1 MKKIFLMLAMVGV
14 CDSFAQDTIQVD
26 VNDKARVTVT
36 AQDRESL
43 KKLKDVNFN
52 KVIKGA
58 ISKIDTTFSYKE
70 EKERRT
76 LILFGTDFDSP
87 DADGLINIGLEKKGS
102 EKENKRKAI
111 QTGWIV
117 DLGLNNYL
125 QENGSFPDANNQPYR
140 LQSANS
146 AYVGVGKMWY
156 FRIGN
161 EKSPVW
167 VRTGIMA
174 DWYNFRFVPQNYMTL
189 DSTGSNITFSN
200 YNQDFGRRLTKSKL
214 VVPYIQI
221 PLMVKFSVPVSDKV
235 KLKAGIGGYVA
246 IRTGGRTKLNIG
258 EEKIREKD
266 SYYLNTWRYGLEGN
280 IGINDFILFAKY
292 DLNPLFAEGRGPK
305 LNPISFG
312 IRL

>member
-14 CDSFAQDTIQVD
+14 CDSFAQDTIQIEL
-26 VNDKARVTVT
+26 NDKAKVVVT

-43 KKLKDVNFN
+43 KKLKDINFN

-70 EKERRT
+70 EKERKS
-76 LILFGTDFDSP
+76 LILFGTDFEFSDE
-87 DADGLINIGLEKKGS
+87 DGIINIGT
-102 EKENKRKAI
+102 ENKDKKKRSI

-125 QENGSFPDANNQPYR
+125 QKNGNFPDANNEPYR
-140 LQSANS
+140 LQTANS
-146 AYVGVGKMWY
+146 VYVGVGKMWY

-174 DWYNFRFVPQNYMTL
+174 DWYNFRFVPQNYLKL
-189 DSTGSNITFSN
+189 DSTGSSITFGN
-200 YNQDFGRRLTKSKL
+200 YNQEFSKQLTKSKL

-221 PLMVKFSVPVSDKV
+221 PLTLKFSVPISEKV
-235 KLKAGIGGYVA
+235 RLKAGIGGYVA

-258 EEKIREKD
+258 EEKIKEKD

-280 IGINDFILFAKY
+280 IGINNFVLFAKY
-292 DLNPLFAEGRGPK
+292 DLNPLFAEGRGPA